1 MVKIL
6 ARFGLSHPCAAPL
19 LVVAHSKIH
28 AVLELTSI
36 VRTGNGYMSTYATPA
51 QESLCQQLR
60 LQYIDTAPEELKEAI
75 SCSLYARLP
84 ASMQSIAEAR
94 AQSAA
99 PHLLA
104 AFPSLENF
112 HHVAKYSC
120 M

>member
-28 AVLELTSI
+28 AVLMLRSI
-36 VRTGNGYMSTYATPA
+36 VRIGRYMSTHATPA

-60 LQYIDTAPEELKEAI
+60 LQYINTAPQELKEAI
-75 SCSLYARLP
+75 SASRYAHLP

-104 AFPSLENF
+104 AFPSLEI
-112 HHVAKYSC
+112 SIT
-120 M
+120 